1 MPISLA
7 LCLENQGFKVI
18 IANKASLGYVRPPT
32 YQNKTASKQ
41 TKQKKERKPNKN
53 PSTRVKQDAR

>member
-7 LCLENQGFKVI
+7 LCLEDQGFKVI
-18 IANKASLGYVRPPT
+18 IVNTVIFKASLGYVRPSK

-41 TKQKKERKPNKN
+41 TKQKKERKQNKK
-53 PSTRVKQDAR
+53 PQH